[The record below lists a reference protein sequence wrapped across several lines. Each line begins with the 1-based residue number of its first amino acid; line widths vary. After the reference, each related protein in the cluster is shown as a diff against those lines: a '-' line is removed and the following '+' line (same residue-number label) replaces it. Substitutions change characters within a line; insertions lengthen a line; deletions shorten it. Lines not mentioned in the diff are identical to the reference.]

1 MTAPAK
7 HIVQSQRVDLA
18 DTAVD
23 GGSYALQ
30 ASVHI
35 PPNFIGSV
43 RNAGK
48 REVVASLAVAA
59 RSLLFC
65 LLMAFGLPASA
76 QEPLFTVEPTGH
88 GELDRA
94 LLGGLNLPALH
105 AAGAM
110 GEPGSDQWIAAVAIE
125 RKRLG
130 EMVRSFGYLTGRME
144 LKEGAGAAQGAPDP
158 ASAVRMLPVPGP
170 IFRIG
175 AIQVAGLGGADFDRL
190 VAEILQR
197 TGQGVGVIAGEPQV
211 SSLTEGIV
219 RTVRGGSF
227 PHARLAR
234 RELLPDPDTGTATL
248 RLEID
253 TGPMLRLGPVI
264 VRGTNATGPEMV
276 EALAPF
282 SPGDPYDPAVIE
294 AYRVAL
300 VATPR
305 LRRARVE
312 IDEQIDTGLAPV
324 IVSVV
329 EEPDPLRLDYL
340 KVPGLVALG
349 LTLALLASRQ
359 IVIAA
364 APRRQSQV
372 VQGFDIA
379 VLALLILGAA
389 LVLKRIMILAFP
401 V

>member
-1 MTAPAK
+1 MTAPAN

-18 DTAVD
+18 DTAMD

-30 ASVHI
+30 ASVHA
-35 PPNFIGSV
+35 PYCIGSV
-43 RNAGK
+43 RDARRREFVAGLA
-48 REVVASLAVAA
+48 VVAL
-59 RSLLFC
+59 SLLFC
-65 LLMAFGLPASA
+65 LLMVFGLPASA

-88 GELDRA
+88 EQLDRA
-94 LLGGLNLPALH
+94 LVDRLNLPALH

-110 GEPGSDQWIAAVAIE
+110 GEPGSDQWIAAVEIE

-130 EMVRSFGYLTGRME
+130 EMVRSFGYLAGRME
-144 LKEGAGAAQGAPDP
+144 VVQGAGAAQGAPEP
-158 ASAVRMLPVPGP
+158 ASVVRMLPVPGP
-170 IFRIG
+170 VFRIG
-175 AIQVAGLGGADFDRL
+175 AIQVSGLGGAESDRL
-190 VAEILQR
+190 VAEIRQR
-197 TGQGVGVIAGEPQV
+197 AGQDVGLIAAEPLV
-211 SSLTEGIV
+211 SSLTGGIV

-227 PHARLAR
+227 PHARLAGW
-234 RELLPDPDTGTATL
+234 ELLPDPDTGTATL
-248 RLEID
+248 RLAID

-264 VRGTNATGPEMV
+264 VRGANASGPEMV
-276 EALAPF
+276 KALAPF

-294 AYRVAL
+294 AYRAAL
-300 VATPR
+300 VATPQV
-305 LRRARVE
+305 RRARVE

-349 LTLALLASRQ
+349 LTLAVLASRQ

-364 APRRQSQV
+364 VPQRQPRM

-379 VLALLILGAA
+379 VLVLLILGTA
-389 LVLKRIMILAFP
+389 LVLKRIMMLAFP
-401 V
+401 I